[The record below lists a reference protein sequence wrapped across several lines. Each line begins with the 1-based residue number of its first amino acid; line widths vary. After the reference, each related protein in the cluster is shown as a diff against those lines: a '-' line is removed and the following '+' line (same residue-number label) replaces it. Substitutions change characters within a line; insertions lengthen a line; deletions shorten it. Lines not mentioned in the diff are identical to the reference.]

1 MKLQIDS
8 VDGVAP
14 PVAEAQ
20 FGCAQHRQRIVHQLL
35 RGLTWASCCFAHPM
49 VSTDLA
55 IDKMIIILTRSA
67 MRPSLAQSAGVC
79 VALAIG
85 ASVVPVYAG
94 QPVVVAVDGT
104 LCDLTKT
111 LAADAASVTCLIP
124 PGGDP
129 HSYRLKPS
137 DRAVIAKSDLIFHIG
152 FGLTPSATKLN
163 SPGMVVAAGEIAL
176 PSYRGSDPHVWHDP
190 VNSAEMIRVISSSL
204 APLLGDSDRA
214 ALEQR
219 TTRALSVFQA
229 LQVWQAKQF
238 SSLPSAQRIMVT
250 DHKTYSHLADRFGL
264 VEIAMLDSH
273 TTGGVLRPS
282 SLKKITEEVKTSGAR
297 TIFSPAAFPN
307 KTLKRISKST
317 GLPISKTPL
326 YGEGI
331 AAGHNAVSTA
341 TLNVCTIV
349 KGQGGSCDISGADEL
364 NSEWSSIR

>member
-1 MKLQIDS
+1 
-8 VDGVAP
+8 
-14 PVAEAQ
+14 
-20 FGCAQHRQRIVHQLL
+20 
-35 RGLTWASCCFAHPM
+35 
-49 VSTDLA
+49 
-55 IDKMIIILTRSA
+55 
-67 MRPSLAQSAGVC
+67 MRPPLAHSAGVC
-79 VALAIG
+79 VALALG
-85 ASVVPVYAG
+85 AGVVPAYAA

-104 LCDLTKT
+104 LCNLTKT
-111 LAADAASVTCLIP
+111 LAAGAASVTCLIP

-190 VNSAEMIRVISSSL
+190 VNSAGMIRVISNSL
-204 APLLGDSDRA
+204 APLLGDSDRS
-214 ALEQR
+214 ALRQR
-219 TTRALSVFQA
+219 TSKALAVFKA
-229 LQVWQAKQF
+229 LQAWQAKQF
-238 SSLPSAQRIMVT
+238 GSLPPAQRVMVT
-250 DHKTYSHLADRFGL
+250 DHKTYSHLAERFGL

-282 SLKKITEEVKTSGAR
+282 SLKKITEEVKSSGAK
-297 TIFSPAAFPN
+297 TIFSPAAYPN

-331 AAGHNAVSTA
+331 AAGRNAVSTA
-341 TLNVCTIV
+341 TINACTIV
-349 KGQGGSCDISGADEL
+349 NGQGGICDVTGA
-364 NSEWSSIR
+364 NAINAEWSSIR

>member
-1 MKLQIDS
+1 M
-8 VDGVAP
+8 VAKD
-14 PVAEAQ
+14 
-20 FGCAQHRQRIVHQLL
+20 H
-35 RGLTWASCCFAHPM
+35 
-49 VSTDLA
+49 A
-55 IDKMIIILTRSA
+55 ITKMIIILTLPY
-67 MRPSLAQSAGVC
+67 MRFPLAHSAGVC
-79 VALAIG
+79 VALALG
-85 ASVVPVYAG
+85 AVVVPAHAA

-104 LCDLTKT
+104 LCDLTRT

-152 FGLTPSATKLN
+152 FGLTPSAKKLK
-163 SPGMVVAAGEIAL
+163 SPGMVVAAGEVAL
-176 PSYRGSDPHVWHDP
+176 PSYRGNDPHVWHDP
-190 VNSAEMIRVISSSL
+190 ANSAAIIGVISNSL
-204 APLLGDSDRA
+204 APLLAASDRS
-214 ALEQR
+214 ALQLR
-219 TTRALSVFQA
+219 TARAVAVFQD
-229 LQVWQAKQF
+229 LQAWQAKQF
-238 SSLPSAQRIMVT
+238 RSLPTAQRVMVT

-282 SLKKITEEVKTSGAR
+282 SLKKITEEVKSSGAR

-331 AAGHNAVSTA
+331 AAGRSAVSTA
-341 TLNVCTIV
+341 AINVCTIV
-349 KGQGGSCDISGADEL
+349 NGQGGSCDMTAANVL
-364 NSEWSSIR
+364 NAEWSSIR

>member
-1 MKLQIDS
+1 M
-8 VDGVAP
+8 
-14 PVAEAQ
+14 
-20 FGCAQHRQRIVHQLL
+20 
-35 RGLTWASCCFAHPM
+35 
-49 VSTDLA
+49 LA
-55 IDKMIIILTRSA
+55 RDQALGKMIIILTWSF
-67 MRPSLAQSAGVC
+67 MRPSLSKTAGAC
-79 VALAIG
+79 VALAFCAG
-85 ASVVPVYAG
+85 FVPAHAA

-111 LAADAASVTCLIP
+111 LAAAAASVTCLIP

-137 DRAVIAKSDLIFHIG
+137 DRAEIAKSDLIFHIG
-152 FGLTPSATKLN
+152 FGLTPSATKLR
-163 SPGMVVAAGEIAL
+163 SPGAVVAAGEIAL

-190 VNSAEMIRVISSSL
+190 ANSAEIIRVISTSL
-204 APLLGDSDRA
+204 APLLAASDRA

-238 SSLPSAQRIMVT
+238 SSLPAAQRVIVT
-250 DHKTYSHLADRFGL
+250 DHKTYSHLAERFGL

-282 SLKKITEEVKTSGAR
+282 SLKKITEEVQTSGAQI
-297 TIFSPAAFPN
+297 IFSPAAFPN

-331 AAGHNAVSTA
+331 AAGLNAVSTA

-349 KGQGGSCDISGADEL
+349 NGQGGSCEISGANQL
-364 NSEWSSIR
+364 NAQWSSIR